1 MIELRDITV
10 KRSGTTVLDSLS
22 LVVPSASFVSV
33 LGESGAGKSTLLAVI
48 SGLLPQDSG
57 QVLFDGEPIDDV
69 PTYKRKVAVVF
80 QDSRLFPNMSVAEN
94 VAFPLRMQGVPKVQ
108 RLQAASET
116 LASVQLEGMERRAPS
131 ELSGGQRQRVALAR
145 ALAGRPSA
153 ILLDEPFSGLDES
166 LRDEMRQLVLALHE
180 ETGTTMLM
188 VTHDAREALMM
199 SDEMAYLSQGRVVQF
214 GPPADILQHPAA
226 EEVAASFG
234 STMAIEGA
242 VNNGQFTCRKLTVP
256 ARGLGSGPAV
266 LLRTHDGVVVVHALS
281 DADAAPTQ

>member
-1 MIELRDITV
+1 MIELKDISV
-10 KRSGTTVLDSLS
+10 KRNGASVLDSLS

-33 LGESGAGKSTLLAVI
+33 LGESGAGKSTLLSVI

-57 QVLFDGEPIDDV
+57 QVLFDGEVIDDV
-69 PTYKRKVAVVF
+69 PTHKRKVAVVF
-80 QDSRLFPNMSVAEN
+80 QDSRLFPNMTVAEN
-94 VAFPLRMQGVPKVQ
+94 VAFPLRMQGVAKEE

-116 LASVQLEGMERRAPS
+116 LASVQLEGMEGRSPS

-145 ALAGRPSA
+145 ALAGNPSA

-166 LRDEMRQLVLALHE
+166 LRDEMRHLVLALHE

-199 SDEMAYLSQGRVVQF
+199 SDEMAYLAQGRVVQF
-214 GPPADILQHPAA
+214 GTPADILQHPAA

-234 STMAIEGA
+234 STLAIEGA
-242 VNNGQFTCRKLTVP
+242 VENGQFTCRKLAVP
-256 ARGLGSGPAV
+256 APGCANGPAV
-266 LLRTHDGVVVVHALS
+266 LLRTHDGSVDVHALS
-281 DADAAPTQ
+281 GAEASLS